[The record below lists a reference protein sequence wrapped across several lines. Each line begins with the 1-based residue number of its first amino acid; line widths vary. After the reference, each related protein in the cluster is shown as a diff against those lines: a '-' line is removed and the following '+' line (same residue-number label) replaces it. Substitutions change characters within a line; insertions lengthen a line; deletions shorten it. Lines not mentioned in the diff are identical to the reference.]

1 MSMTIVIALGG
12 NALGESLAEQMTA
25 VKTTARAIVDLIE
38 QGHRVVVTH
47 GNGPQVGMIDLAFE
61 SAAMTQA
68 HTPHLPMSVCV
79 ALSQGYIGY
88 DLQNALREELLDR
101 GLHVPVATLI
111 TQVIVDEHDPAFR
124 DPTTPIGSHFG
135 RAEAEAM
142 MRNGYV
148 MKEEAG
154 RGFRR
159 VVASPRPLDVV
170 EKESVMALV
179 RAGQLVIAVGGGGIP
194 VVRQGHHLKG
204 AGAVIDK
211 DLASA
216 KLAELIGADLLIIL
230 TTVEKVALH
239 FGTPQQRWLDRS
251 SVDEARRYIGEG
263 QFAKGSMLP
272 KVEAAIEFAASR
284 PGRSTLITL
293 LTKARDGIE
302 GRTGTRIG

>member
-1 MSMTIVIALGG
+1 VSKTIVVALGG
-12 NALGESLAEQMTA
+12 NALGDGLAEQMVA
-25 VKTTARAIVDLIE
+25 VKATARSIVDLIE

-111 TQVIVDEHDPAFR
+111 TQVIVDEHDPAFGE
-124 DPTTPIGSHFG
+124 PTKPIGSHFP

-148 MKEEAG
+148 MKEEPG

-170 EKESVMALV
+170 EKESVRALV
-179 RAGQLVIAVGGGGIP
+179 NAGQLVITVGGGGIP
-194 VVRQGHHLKG
+194 VIRQGHHLKG
-204 AGAVIDK
+204 ASAVIDK

-216 KLAELIGADLLIIL
+216 KLAELIDADLLIIL

-239 FGTPQQRWLDRS
+239 FGTPQQRGLDRL
-251 SVDEARRYIGEG
+251 SVDEARRYIAQGH
-263 QFAKGSMLP
+263 FAKGSMLP
-272 KVEAAIEFAASR
+272 KVEAAVEFAASR

-293 LTKARDGIE
+293 LSKAREGIE

>member
-1 MSMTIVIALGG
+1 MSKTIVIALGG

-25 VKTTARAIVDLIE
+25 VKATARAIVDLIE
-38 QGHRVVVTH
+38 HGHRVVVTH

-124 DPTTPIGSHFG
+124 DPTKPIGSHFA

-148 MKEEAG
+148 MKEEPG

-170 EKESVMALV
+170 EKESVMALI
-179 RAGQLVIAVGGGGIP
+179 RAGQIVITAGGGGIP

-204 AGAVIDK
+204 ASAVIDK

-216 KLAELIGADLLIIL
+216 KLAEMIDADLLIIL
-230 TTVEKVALH
+230 TAVEKVALY
-239 FGTPQQRWLDRS
+239 FGTPQQRWLDRL
-251 SVDEARRYIGEG
+251 SVDEARRCIREG
-263 QFAKGSMLP
+263 HFAKGSMLP
-272 KVEAAIEFAASR
+272 KIEAAVQFAASK
-284 PGRSTLITL
+284 PGRITLITL
-293 LTKARDGIE
+293 LTKAREGIE